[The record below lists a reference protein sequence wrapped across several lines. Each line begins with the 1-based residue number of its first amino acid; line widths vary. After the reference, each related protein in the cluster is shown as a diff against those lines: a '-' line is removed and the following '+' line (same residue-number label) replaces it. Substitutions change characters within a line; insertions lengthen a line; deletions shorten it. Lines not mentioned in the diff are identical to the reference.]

1 MKETYCLFLPAD
13 VAIIEE
19 FIQQMFK
26 AGACF
31 DRDYKVTPDCI
42 VTPNV
47 NLVKVSTESQ
57 QQFNTIR
64 RTIAQVLTKGMQ

>member
-26 AGACF
+26 AGVCF
-31 DRDYKVTPDCI
+31 DRDYKATQEG
-42 VTPNV
+42 
-47 NLVKVSTESQ
+47 NLVRVSTESQ
-57 QQFNTIR
+57 NQFNTIR
-64 RTIAQVLTKGMQ
+64 RNIAQVLTKDMQ